1 MIETVDTEKLAKT
14 LEKECQKIEARKSLP
29 PIDVLVQVLVDDSEA
44 SKHGQNPENAVKL
57 AKVIREECPML
68 RFRGI
73 MSMGAVGNEEEFKGV
88 HELRNQ
94 MLAEFTD
101 LTADEFIVS
110 MGTSQD
116 YEAAITV
123 GGATQVRLG
132 TTIFGARDYSKKNK

>member
-1 MIETVDTEKLAKT
+1 
-14 LEKECQKIEARKSLP
+14 
-29 PIDVLVQVLVDDSEA
+29 
-44 SKHGQNPENAVKL
+44 
-57 AKVIREECPML
+57 ML

-73 MSMGAVGNEEEFKGV
+73 MSMGAVGNEDEFKGV

-94 MLAEFTD
+94 MLTEFTD
-101 LTADEFIVS
+101 LTADEFMVS

-116 YEAAITV
+116 YEAAILV